1 MQRRHAVLVPALGV
15 RARELEAAT
24 DALSS
29 ATAARNAAQAQLAA
43 ANTKAEAAAD
53 SAAQVAPLRAELA
66 DLKAQ
71 LATSRTALESA
82 QAKIVATPPAP
93 DPERAA
99 LTARLEDSQLKLDA
113 ALRSFTTLQKE
124 NEALRSAAA
133 STVDSA
139 KLETALRS
147 YALLQQEN
155 DTLKATAAEVT
166 PLKAQLAD
174 AQTRLPAL
182 DSEIAELKTRLA
194 TATSAPAPTATGENP
209 VELRRQ
215 LDDVGNKLGIALRS
229 YTTLAAEHDRLKAAA
244 AERET
249 ATAPRVVST
258 PARPAPAAGTLTPAP
273 ALPGVPARQHR
284 VAAGET
290 LERIA
295 LRNYNDTARWPEIL
309 AANRAQ
315 LLADKALLIGRVLVI
330 P

>member
-1 MQRRHAVLVPALGV
+1 
-15 RARELEAAT
+15 
-24 DALSS
+24 
-29 ATAARNAAQAQLAA
+29 
-43 ANTKAEAAAD
+43 
-53 SAAQVAPLRAELA
+53 
-66 DLKAQ
+66 
-71 LATSRTALESA
+71 
-82 QAKIVATPPAP
+82 
-93 DPERAA
+93 
-99 LTARLEDSQLKLDA
+99 
-113 ALRSFTTLQKE
+113 
-124 NEALRSAAA
+124 
-133 STVDSA
+133 
-139 KLETALRS
+139 
-147 YALLQQEN
+147 LLQQEN

-273 ALPGVPARQHR
+273 AIPGVPARQHR

-295 LRNYNDTARWPEIL
+295 LRYYNDTARWPEIL

>member
-1 MQRRHAVLVPALGV
+1 MLAFPTALIPNII
-15 RARELEAAT
+15 
-24 DALSS
+24 
-29 ATAARNAAQAQLAA
+29 TAARNAAQAQLAA
-43 ANTKAEAAAD
+43 ANTKAEATAD
-53 SAAQVAPLRAELA
+53 SVAQVAPLRAELA

-82 QAKIVATPPAP
+82 QAKIAATPPAP
-93 DPERAA
+93 PAADPERAA
-99 LTARLEDSQLKLDA
+99 LAARLEESQLKLDA

-124 NEALRSAAA
+124 NEGLRSAAA

-155 DTLKATAAEVT
+155 DTLKVTAAEVA

-174 AQTRLPAL
+174 TQTRLPAL
-182 DSEIAELKTRLA
+182 NSEIAELKTRLA
-194 TATSAPAPTATGENP
+194 AATSAPAPTATGENP
-209 VELRRQ
+209 IELRRQ
-215 LDDVGNKLGIALRS
+215 LDDVGNKLSIALRS

-249 ATAPRVVST
+249 SAAARVVSA
-258 PARPAPAAGTLTPAP
+258 PARPAPGTGTVNPAP
-273 ALPGVPARQHR
+273 ASPGVPARQHR

-290 LERIA
+290 LEKIA
-295 LRNYNDTARWPEIL
+295 LRYYNDTARWPEIL

-315 LLADKALLIGRVLVI
+315 LLADKALLVGRLLVI